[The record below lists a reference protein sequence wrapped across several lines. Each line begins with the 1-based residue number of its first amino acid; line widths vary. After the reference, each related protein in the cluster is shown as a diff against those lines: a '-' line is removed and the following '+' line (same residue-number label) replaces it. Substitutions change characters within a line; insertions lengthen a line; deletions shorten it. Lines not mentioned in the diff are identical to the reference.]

1 MQAGIKIVR
10 ININNIRYADN
21 TTLMEESEELESLL
35 MKMEEESEKSGLKVN
50 IQKAKVIASGPIKPV
65 SPKGSQSWKFIG
77 RTDAEAETPI
87 VWPSDAKNWLIGKD
101 PDAGKDWRREEKGT
115 TEDEMVG
122 CYHRLNGYEFEQ
134 TPRVGDGQGC
144 LVCCHGVST
153 VRHGWATKLN
163 WTDSG

>member
-10 ININNIRYADN
+10 INNNIRYADN

-87 VWPSDAKNWLIGKD
+87 LWPSDTKNWLIGKD
-101 PDAGKDWRREEKGT
+101 LDAGKDWRREEKGM

-144 LVCCHGVST
+144 LVCCHWVST
-153 VRHGWATKLN
+153 VRHGWATKLS